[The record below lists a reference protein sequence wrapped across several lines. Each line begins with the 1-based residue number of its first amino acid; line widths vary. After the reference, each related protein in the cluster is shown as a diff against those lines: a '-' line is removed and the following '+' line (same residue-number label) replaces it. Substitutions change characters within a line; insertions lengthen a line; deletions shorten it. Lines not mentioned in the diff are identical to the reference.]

1 MDEISGTG
9 EAADATVVTDEA
21 PSNVTELITAAQAA
35 EDKAE
40 AARRVALATISVEKI
55 KGHLAQ
61 AEQNLADAIAA
72 QEALN

>member
-9 EAADATVVTDEA
+9 EAADASVVTDTTSTVIGPTIE
-21 PSNVTELITAAQAA
+21 EQR
-35 EDKAE
+35 AE
-40 AARRVALATISVEKI
+40 AARQVASATISVEKI